1 MRPIRVFSSRL
12 TRGERRVYGAV
23 VLYFCAVFAA
33 MLWPIYS
40 FFGSARPIV
49 LGLPF
54 SLFYLA
60 LLLIVS
66 FGVLGALYL
75 WESRRGR
82 LDPGHEGDA

>member
-1 MRPIRVFSSRL
+1 LGQARVFSSRL
-12 TRGERRVYGAV
+12 ARGDRRVYGAV

-33 MLWPIYS
+33 MLWPIYPLFS
-40 FFGSARPIV
+40 RARPIV

-60 LLLIVS
+60 ILLIVS
-66 FGVLGALYL
+66 FAVLGGLYL

-82 LDPGHEGDA
+82 LDPGHESDA